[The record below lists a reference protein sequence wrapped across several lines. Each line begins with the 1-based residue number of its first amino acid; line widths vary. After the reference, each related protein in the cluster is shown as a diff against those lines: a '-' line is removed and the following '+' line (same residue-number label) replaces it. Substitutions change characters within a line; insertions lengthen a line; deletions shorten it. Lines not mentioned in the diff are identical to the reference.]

1 MSAKKRVFPKIA
13 VIILILFFSTAYV
26 PFFFLESS
34 PAKDPLKGYERL
46 PAKEKVALVE
56 DPRESA
62 GVRLELIRNATSS
75 IKISYHTFSE
85 GVYSSMFVKELL
97 EAADRGVKI
106 DFINDG
112 IIGGL
117 PFQARRTAK
126 VMNSH
131 ENIDIYFYE
140 PFNLLP
146 YSWNNR
152 LHDKFLLVDGTYLLT
167 GGRNISD
174 KTFMPEGFS
183 SDVVFDRDILIVGED
198 GRGVIGEL
206 QHYIDS
212 LFSSK
217 YVCLMDAGKKD
228 EDAIANLIKK
238 GRDNEVL
245 HPELTSAGN
254 LRFYEAE
261 SIDLIANPIG
271 RGSKESIIW
280 NELLELFSKEEDF
293 IILQSPYV
301 VLHPFQITEL
311 SKLSAN
317 IEIITN
323 SPKTT
328 PNFFAYPHYLTIRS
342 SLEDFAYIYEY
353 TGEGSIHTKSFIV
366 GDDISV
372 VGSFNLDPRSL
383 SLDTETV
390 YVIKSR
396 GFTEELLSVTDKWK
410 TQMEGKGLAEGE
422 VFMDEARPFSWFR
435 YSFLR
440 LLSIILFPL
449 FILV

>member
-1 MSAKKRVFPKIA
+1 MRDVSEKEGSSKNCSNYPHLVS
-13 VIILILFFSTAYV
+13 LFCLC
-26 PFFFLESS
+26 PFLLFGKFTG
-34 PAKDPLKGYERL
+34 DPLIGYERL

-56 DPRESA
+56 DPRQSA
-62 GVRLELIRNATSS
+62 GVRLDLIRNVSSS

-97 EAADRGVKI
+97 EAAERGVKI

-126 VMNSH
+126 ALSSH

-140 PFNLLP
+140 PFNLFP

-167 GGRNISD
+167 GGRNIRD

-183 SDVVFDRDILIVGED
+183 SKVVFDRDILIAGED

-206 QHYIDS
+206 QYYIDS
-212 LFSSK
+212 LFSPK
-217 YVCLMDAGKKD
+217 YVCKMDSGEKD
-228 EDAIANLIKK
+228 EAEIANLIKK
-238 GRDNEVL
+238 GLENEIL
-245 HPELTSAGN
+245 HPELASAGN
-254 LRFYEAE
+254 LRFYETE
-261 SIDLIANPIG
+261 SIELIANPIS

-280 NELLELFSKEEDF
+280 NELLELFAKEEDF

-311 SKLSAN
+311 SKLSAD

-323 SPKTT
+323 SPGTT

-342 SLEDFAYIYEY
+342 SLEIYEY

-366 GDDISV
+366 GDDIPII
-372 VGSFNLDPRSL
+372 GSFNLDPRSL

-396 GFTEELLSVTDKWK
+396 GFTKELLSVLDEWK
-410 TQMEGKGLAEGE
+410 TQMEGKGLAECE
-422 VFMDEARPFSWFR
+422 IPADEEGFFSLLR

-440 LLSIILFPL
+440 LLSIVLFPL